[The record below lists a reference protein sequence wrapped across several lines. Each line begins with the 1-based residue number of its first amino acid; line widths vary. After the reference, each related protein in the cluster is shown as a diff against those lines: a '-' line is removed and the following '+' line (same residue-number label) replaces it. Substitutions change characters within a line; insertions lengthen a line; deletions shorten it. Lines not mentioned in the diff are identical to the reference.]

1 MHILGQASLAN
12 IGASAYQKCMEQNE
26 RMIDLEIK
34 LTEALRLAEEL
45 SDVVAEQANRLE
57 VAERRIQMLMERAA
71 SDEANSSNGMT
82 MNDAPPPHW

>member
-1 MHILGQASLAN
+1 
-12 IGASAYQKCMEQNE
+12 MEQND

-34 LTEALRLAEEL
+34 LTEAIRLAEEL
-45 SDVVAEQANRLE
+45 SDVVAEQANRLQ

-71 SDEANSSNGMT
+71 ADEANSSNGVT

>member
-1 MHILGQASLAN
+1 MGQASLAKN
-12 IGASAYQKCMEQNE
+12 APEAYHKCMENND
-26 RMIDLEIK
+26 RIIDLEIK

-45 SDVVAEQANRLE
+45 SDIVAEQAKRLD

-71 SDEANSSNGMT
+71 QDEANSTNGMV